1 MSDFNTYD
9 FIKNYEPTYT
19 PAAFQEL
26 LTKHRLKG
34 QRKEDFFNTAIRE
47 SFQTLLGRQPGAQ
60 EQQDVYDYLDLINAK
75 TPAEI
80 TSSVTSQLSMRP
92 ESVQYLETTG
102 PMTDEETKMAAY
114 YGRPIRDEAGAKTG
128 RYGSIISPIGYQMG

>member
-1 MSDFNTYD
+1 MANPLDFA
-9 FIKNYEPTYT
+9 KSYEPTYT
-19 PAAFQEL
+19 PEAFQSL
-26 LTKHRLKG
+26 LNSFKLKG
-34 QRKEDFFNTAIRE
+34 QQKEDFYNRTIKDT
-47 SFQTLLGRQPGAQ
+47 FQALLGRQPGAQ

-75 TPAEI
+75 TPSEI

-114 YGRPIRDEAGAKTG
+114 YGMPIRDETGAKTG
-128 RYGSIISPIGYQMG
+128 RYGSTISPIGFQMG

>member
-1 MSDFNTYD
+1 MANPIDFA
-9 FIKNYEPTYT
+9 KSYEPTYT
-19 PAAFQEL
+19 PDAFQEL
-26 LTKHRLKG
+26 LSSYNLKG
-34 QRKEDFFNTAIRE
+34 QQKEDFFNRTIKD
-47 SFQTLLGRQPGAQ
+47 SFQALLGRQPGAQ

-75 TPAEI
+75 TPSEI

-114 YGRPIRDEAGAKTG
+114 YGKPIRDEAGAKTG
-128 RYGSIISPIGYQMG
+128 RYGSTLSPIGYQMG